1 MCPDTHTEWNGMT
14 DECFAC
20 FASLSL
26 SLSLSLIRTLLQ
38 NYLDETD
45 FDSGS
50 VVDALLLQV

>member
-1 MCPDTHTEWNGMT
+1 M
-14 DECFAC
+14 FRI
-20 FASLSL
+20 

-50 VVDALLLQV
+50 VVDALILQV